1 MLLQELC
8 IGDLP
13 SFIAMIENDPDDVLE
28 KLRSDS
34 CSCLSNDG
42 RCSDVN
48 DEELRD
54 AGCELHCCCVRA
66 GYQGACGAARAE
78 GWQCVWQGPTSAL
91 NGTRSPFCRREV
103 SSSEDRQLSQ
113 QMVAHL
119 AFLPETFFRPVLSE
133 EFSAVPE
140 VFSAGWCLRNSRPD
154 WPKHHPH
161 QKRPPFV
168 HFGYA

>member
-1 MLLQELC
+1 MSCRLSLLPCAVASVLLQELC

-54 AGCELHCCCVRA
+54 AGCDMRA
-66 GYQGACGAARAE
+66 
-78 GWQCVWQGPTSAL
+78 AL
-91 NGTRSPFCRREV
+91 LLRSCRLPGGLRR
-103 SSSEDRQLSQ
+103 SS
-113 QMVAHL
+113 
-119 AFLPETFFRPVLSE
+119 
-133 EFSAVPE
+133 
-140 VFSAGWCLRNSRPD
+140 C
-154 WPKHHPH
+154 
-161 QKRPPFV
+161 
-168 HFGYA
+168 